1 MKHST
6 SLMSRSPSPQRGH
19 RAAPAPIDTNLARQH
34 AKQSVERKYQHHGIG
49 PYIVN
54 RPPFESRGTA
64 TTAVHFAPSYSQATS
79 SLYSPHLSRYPSHIS
94 PLRFGKLKQVTPSG
108 SPDDLPLIPDLGSYG
123 LPMQEISPSM
133 SDPTSSLLFSRFP
146 RAGGERKTSKTLI
159 GHNGWLERTTSS
171 KSGLPGIIAEP
182 KKTNFFD
189 TVLKKAKGIMVRSP
203 PPNFHS
209 KPRLTTPQHRPVNPP
224 MTRAKP
230 PRPPAPWPSLSTRA
244 SSPS

>member
-1 MKHST
+1 MKHSN

-34 AKQSVERKYQHHGIG
+34 AKQSVDRKYQHQGIG

-64 TTAVHFAPSYSQATS
+64 TTAVHFAPSYPQTAS

-108 SPDDLPLIPDLGSYG
+108 NPDDLPLVPDLGSYG
-123 LPMQEISPSM
+123 LPMQEMSPSM

-159 GHNGWLERTTSS
+159 GHNGWLERTLS
-171 KSGLPGIIAEP
+171 KSNLPGIIAEP
-182 KKTNFFD
+182 KKTSFLD
-189 TVLKKAKGIMVRSP
+189 TVLKKAKGIMVRLALP
-203 PPNFHS
+203 PPLPPSLTPNTDRRIF
-209 KPRLTTPQHRPVNPP
+209 PRQGQSP
-224 MTRAKP
+224 AAP
-230 PRPPAPWPSLSTRA
+230 PRTRNLSQRA
-244 SSPS
+244 RAVDRYK